1 MLGQPTPFDNQL
13 HAFIGDS
20 SNGQPPI
27 TIIMPPDFLHA
38 ANVVQ
43 VPTVAKLQQLLQDD
57 PDAQSVGPFAAGDDD
72 TEPVH
77 VRKCVWIPNRYAL
90 LVFGDGASPRVAW
103 EIIYPV
109 VLAEAHDTECQDLID
124 WLRVAITRG
133 ISGGSQVAMPMLQ
146 METFTSPAHSQAF
159 QAFRLEI
166 MHHDLPKM
174 LPGSHTASA
183 TRVADAIGALLDEQ
197 RKTHKEAEVRRL
209 TEENKVSRDLFGPK
223 TETLMRLCQVAC
235 EPDLPEYYRM
245 LANTKL
251 GDHRRCL
258 EGALKEA
265 AKRLGYDIM
274 FPVSLALAQKVNGCL
289 WYSCTTGNFATG
301 VNIFSLSPMDPVAIK
316 KRLADNVRA
325 DTALKALERG
335 GTTAPSYADLTTLL
349 DNSGDVNIPE
359 SFEKLH
365 FVVEKAHVLWYVLL
379 GETHPLVEQHRL
391 FRITLLQH
399 EQEIK
404 STPMVRPKHQHIV
417 PALLARRVQIDTNY
431 WMGRQIR
438 SRTNIG
444 VPDFLEVFEQI
455 ARQKAWASDIPA
467 CYLTSSQMAL
477 AEQPPAARS
486 WSSRCPR

>member
-1 MLGQPTPFDNQL
+1 
-13 HAFIGDS
+13 
-20 SNGQPPI
+20 
-27 TIIMPPDFLHA
+27 
-38 ANVVQ
+38 
-43 VPTVAKLQQLLQDD
+43 
-57 PDAQSVGPFAAGDDD
+57 
-72 TEPVH
+72 
-77 VRKCVWIPNRYAL
+77 
-90 LVFGDGASPRVAW
+90 
-103 EIIYPV
+103 
-109 VLAEAHDTECQDLID
+109 
-124 WLRVAITRG
+124 
-133 ISGGSQVAMPMLQ
+133 
-146 METFTSPAHSQAF
+146 
-159 QAFRLEI
+159 
-166 MHHDLPKM
+166 
-174 LPGSHTASA
+174 
-183 TRVADAIGALLDEQ
+183 
-197 RKTHKEAEVRRL
+197 
-209 TEENKVSRDLFGPK
+209 
-223 TETLMRLCQVAC
+223 
-235 EPDLPEYYRM
+235 M

-251 GDHRRCL
+251 GDRRRCL

-301 VNIFSLSPMDPVAIK
+301 VNIFSLGPMDPVAIK

-365 FVVEKAHVLWYVLL
+365 FVDEKAHVLWYVLL
-379 GETHPLVEQHRL
+379 GETHPFVEQHRL

-399 EQEIK
+399 EQKIK

-444 VPDFLEVFEQI
+444 VPDFLEVFEHI